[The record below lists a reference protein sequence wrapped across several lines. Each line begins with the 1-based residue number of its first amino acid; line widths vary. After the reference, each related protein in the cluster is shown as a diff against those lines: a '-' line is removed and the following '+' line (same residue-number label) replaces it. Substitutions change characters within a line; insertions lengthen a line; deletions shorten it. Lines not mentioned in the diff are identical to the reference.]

1 MLGSSGSLNPAQLD
15 RLFVGGDPSASV
27 RTDADYAIDTAYIRA
42 GYEIPVG
49 QLASVTPYLQFDYY
63 ENPETVNDKDLGGDN
78 EAGLTDNGKFE
89 KYTVGAVL
97 RPVPQVALKV
107 DGSGHRQDFNGKSE
121 FYPEVRFSLSYL
133 WELAQ

>member
-63 ENPETVNDKDLGGDN
+63 ENPEP
-78 EAGLTDNGKFE
+78 LT
-89 KYTVGAVL
+89 TRTSAVTT
-97 RPVPQVALKV
+97 RR
-107 DGSGHRQDFNGKSE
+107 G
-121 FYPEVRFSLSYL
+121 
-133 WELAQ
+133 

>member
-1 MLGSSGSLNPAQLD
+1 MDRPLNPAQLD
-15 RLFVGGDPSASV
+15 RFFVGGDPQAGML
-27 RTDADYAIDTAYIRA
+27 TDADYAIDTAYFRG
-42 GYEIPVG
+42 GYEIPIG
-49 QLASVTPYLQFDYY
+49 NLASITPYVQFDWY
-63 ENPETVNDKDLGGDN
+63 ENPETVNNKDLGGDN
-78 EAGLTDNGKFE
+78 EAGLTDNGEFE

-97 RPVPQVALKV
+97 RPVPPVALKI